1 MARTRSK
8 FDFAVVSERFEI
20 SSTIGRGLMM
30 VLAMI
35 LTANSAF
42 CQVTGKDG
50 TDDVKGIRWDF
61 EVTDGDKVVEKG
73 IFSRSGQSD
82 LQRKEEGRQG
92 RSRKSHRDETFD

>member
-1 MARTRSK
+1 M
-8 FDFAVVSERFEI
+8 
-20 SSTIGRGLMM
+20 SSTIVRGLMM
-30 VLAMI
+30 VFAMI